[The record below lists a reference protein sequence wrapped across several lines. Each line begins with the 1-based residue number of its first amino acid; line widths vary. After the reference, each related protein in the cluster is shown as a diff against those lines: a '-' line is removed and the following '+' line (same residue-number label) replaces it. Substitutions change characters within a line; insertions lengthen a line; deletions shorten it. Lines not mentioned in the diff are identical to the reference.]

1 MSEQQRVIITA
12 GAAGIGRGIADS
24 FLDAGA
30 AVCICDI
37 DESALRR
44 ASREEPRL
52 LCVAADVSVLE
63 EVERVLHE
71 TNERLGGVDVLINN
85 AGIAGPTAALES
97 ISPEDWTRTFSINVN
112 GAFLMT
118 RAVVPQM
125 KSRGGGCIVNI
136 STASTVT
143 GLPGR
148 TAYVASKFA
157 IEGLT
162 RNLARELG
170 PFGVRVN
177 AIRPGFMN
185 TARMQGIMRSYAA
198 ERGTS
203 VAEVERE
210 ALSYISLRAKIEP
223 REIGDMA
230 AYLCSRA
237 ARHITGQIIGVDGN
251 AEWEG

>member
-1 MSEQQRVIITA
+1 MSGQQRVIITA

-37 DESALRR
+37 DESALQR

-52 LCVAADVSVLE
+52 LCVTADVSALE
-63 EVERVLHE
+63 DVQRVVQE
-71 TNERLGGVDVLINN
+71 ANERLGGVDVLINN
-85 AGIAGPTAALES
+85 AGIAGPTAALED
-97 ISPEDWTRTFSINVN
+97 ISLEEWTRTFSINVN
-112 GAFLMT
+112 GAFLMA
-118 RAVVPQM
+118 RALVQQM
-125 KSRGGGCIVNI
+125 MSRASGCIVNI

-143 GLPGR
+143 GLPRR
-148 TAYVASKFA
+148 TAYIASKFA

-198 ERGTS
+198 ERRTS
-203 VAEVERE
+203 VEEVERE
-210 ALSYISLRAKIEP
+210 ALGYISMRAKIEP

-230 AYLCSRA
+230 VYLCSHA